1 VSDIEEGYKEAKR
14 KKKICSF
21 QFALFHAVNQPVES
35 GPLHISLVRASNLPL

>member
-21 QFALFHAVNQPVES
+21 QFALFHAVNQQPVES
-35 GPLHISLVRASNLPL
+35 ESDPLYIP